1 MDSSKNPHFS
11 LFIFSLLIISC
22 IFAPENKEQKN
33 MVTTIPNPVI
43 QDISPV
49 DAIWAIIQSQTKAV
63 RQAIF
68 MRVEAEQG
76 KNIAASDS
84 ILRQLSELEQGPEG
98 FLKLDTILPPSKL
111 SIEELRE
118 DAYMDKYGI

>member
-1 MDSSKNPHFS
+1 
-11 LFIFSLLIISC
+11 
-22 IFAPENKEQKN
+22 